1 MSLAWRV
8 GDEPD
13 GLGGAKPLSSLFPK
27 CLSFFFTHEWMSG
40 GIIGL
45 ACSSTS
51 AHLSP
56 ETGSFPGRSF
66 MPRVPPE
73 PAAES
78 QRGQPAKGAPS
89 GDSRAVWVC
98 VCNGRLTDRPS
109 ICLVR
114 GAQKKGYFSILIQNV
129 CFLTFKELPLMGC
142 TASGNSI

>member
-1 MSLAWRV
+1 M

-78 QRGQPAKGAPS
+78 QQGQPAKGAPS

-114 GAQKKGYFSILIQNV
+114 GAQKKGIQHSDPKCMLFNIQRAPPDGLHS
-129 CFLTFKELPLMGC
+129 FREFNLTF
-142 TASGNSI
+142 